1 MTTAASGAA
10 QLIAHW
16 QRQSLAVRL
25 AYDAGHPCTIGC
37 YLAQGRKL
45 IERGLLGA
53 ADGEERMYRLLLQTA
68 TDVMLPELWREFC
81 LRAALHPLAR
91 LAPLLEAAGDVER
104 AGALYARWDLAW
116 RQLQA
121 DA

>member
-1 MTTAASGAA
+1 MTRAASGSA
-10 QLIAHW
+10 QLLTHW

-25 AYDAGHPCTIGC
+25 AYDTARPCAIGC
-37 YLAQGRKL
+37 YLALGRKL
-45 IERGLLGA
+45 IDRGLVSA
-53 ADGEERMYRLLLQTA
+53 VDGEERMYRLLMQTA
-68 TDVMLPELWREFC
+68 TDVMLPEPWREFC

>member
-1 MTTAASGAA
+1 MTAACPDAV
-10 QLIAHW
+10 QLRDHW
-16 QRQSLAVRL
+16 ARQGLAVRL
-25 AYDAGHPCTIGC
+25 AYDIDHPCAIGG
-37 YLAQGRKL
+37 YLALGRKL
-45 IERGLLGA
+45 IERGLVSTV
-53 ADGEERMYRLLLQTA
+53 DGEERMYRLLMQTA

-91 LAPLLEAAGDVER
+91 LATLLEQRGEPGSSD
-104 AGALYARWDLAW
+104 ALYARWDLAW